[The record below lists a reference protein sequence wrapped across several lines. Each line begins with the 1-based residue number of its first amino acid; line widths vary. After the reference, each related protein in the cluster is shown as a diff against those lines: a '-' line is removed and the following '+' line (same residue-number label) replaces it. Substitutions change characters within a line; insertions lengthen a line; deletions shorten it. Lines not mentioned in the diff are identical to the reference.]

1 MGSKN
6 THPQMPVDHLDTVAV
21 PNRDVVASR
30 PRLAG
35 VEGFRVDGP
44 EGRVG
49 YVKSVSSET
58 RGSAPDTLHVAT
70 GLFIVRVVPVPAADI
85 VDIEPE
91 RRRVAIRRMVR
102 RPRSPNIAEVLRR
115 FLATVGNDK
124 PHGVTPAKGG
134 R

>member
-6 THPQMPVDHLDTVAV
+6 THSCMQVDHPDTVAV

-30 PRLAG
+30 RRLAG

-49 YVKSVSSET
+49 YVKSVSCET
-58 RGSAPDTLHVAT
+58 RGSAPVTLHVAT
-70 GLFIVRVVPVPAADI
+70 GLFIVRVVPVPASDI
-85 VDIEPE
+85 VDVEPE
-91 RRRVAIRRMVR
+91 RRRLVIRRMVR
-102 RPRSPNIAEVLRR
+102 RPRPPNIAEVLRR
-115 FLATVGNDK
+115 FLASAGNDK
-124 PHGVTPAKGG
+124 PRGFTSAKGG

>member
-6 THPQMPVDHLDTVAV
+6 THSNMQVDYLDTVAV

-70 GLFIVRVVPVPAADI
+70 GLFMVRVVPVPVSEI
-85 VDIEPE
+85 VDVEPE
-91 RRRVAIRRMVR
+91 RRRLVIRRMVR

-115 FLATVGNDK
+115 FLASVGNDK

>member
-6 THPQMPVDHLDTVAV
+6 THSHIPVDAPDTVAV
-21 PNRDVVASR
+21 ANPDVVASR
-30 PRLAG
+30 RRLAG

-58 RGSAPDTLHVAT
+58 SGGAPDTLHVAT
-70 GLFIVRVVPVPAADI
+70 GLFIVRVVPLPASEI
-85 VDIEPE
+85 VDVEPE
-91 RRRVAIRRMVR
+91 RRRLVIRRMLR
-102 RPRSPNIAEVLRR
+102 RSRQPNIAEVVRR
-115 FLATVGNDK
+115 FLASVGNNK
-124 PHGVTPAKGG
+124 PNGVTSTKGG